1 MKKLIEKVENLK
13 QSLEQEQEVLEIK
26 RLNKKIQDNKELSD
40 LIRRYHL
47 EQTEDL
53 KQEIIKDPLFREYKE
68 QETNLNLLIF
78 KINNEL
84 KKINAKDKC
93 SL

>member
-47 EQTEDL
+47 EQTEEL
-53 KQEIIKDPLFREYKE
+53 KKEIIKDPLFREYKE